1 MTPSYISTRTM
12 QGAEFGHSFD
22 EILLKGLA
30 DDGGLF
36 VPKQWPVI
44 NSTAT
49 SASLA
54 YTAMAEEILSLFTGE
69 SFAREELRRI
79 INQTYSPQNFR
90 DEAITPLQ
98 KIGDSTYLME
108 LFHGPT
114 LAFKDLAL
122 QLLGRLFDT
131 VLARSQQKIHIL
143 GATSGDTGSAAIEAC
158 RNRANIT
165 ITILHPH
172 GRTSEIQRRQM
183 TSIMDDNV
191 HNIAIEGSFD
201 DCQNLVKQAFADED
215 LKRRKHIS
223 AINSIN
229 WARIAAQIV
238 YYVVA
243 ARRLGSSLGNV
254 GAKTAFA
261 VPTGNFGN
269 VYAAWAA
276 RKMGA
281 AIGPLIIGSNRND
294 ILTRFFETGEM
305 KLHEVTPSLSPSM
318 DIQISSN
325 FERYL
330 FECLDRDAA
339 QLRSLMMQFRS
350 GGSFRLPDHLW
361 QKSRREFYAL
371 RCSDE
376 DTIATIRNL
385 YDSTGVIIDPH
396 TAVGLHALTHS
407 PISNPQHG
415 DYFAGP
421 KVAMACAHP
430 AKFPDVVERAI
441 GVRPALPDFLSDLL
455 ERREKYTVLPNDYE
469 ALKKLI

>member
-1 MTPSYISTRTM
+1 MNPSYISTRTS
-12 QGAEFGHSFD
+12 QGTESGHSFD

-44 NSTAT
+44 NAT
-49 SASLA
+49 STSLA
-54 YTAMAEEILSLFTGE
+54 YTEMAEEILSLFTGE
-69 SFAREELRRI
+69 SFTREELREI
-79 INQTYSPQNFR
+79 INQTYAPQNFR
-90 DEAITPLQ
+90 DDAITPLQ

-122 QLLGRLFDT
+122 QLLGRLFDA

-165 ITILHPH
+165 ITILHPLN
-172 GRTSEIQRRQM
+172 RTSEIQRRQM

-215 LKRRKHIS
+215 LKRRKNIS

-238 YYVVA
+238 YYVVG
-243 ARRLGSSLGNV
+243 ARRLGSGESA
-254 GAKTAFA
+254 GAAFA

-305 KLHEVTPSLSPSM
+305 KLHEVTPSFSPSM

-350 GGSFRLPDHLW
+350 SGSFRLPDHLW
-361 QKSRREFYAL
+361 QKSRREFYAV

-385 YDSTGVIIDPH
+385 YESTGVIIDPH

-407 PISNPQHG
+407 PISNPDHR
-415 DYFAGP
+415 DYFTDP

-441 GVRPALPDFLSDLL
+441 GLRPALPDFLSDLL

-469 ALKKLI
+469 ALKKFI